1 MNMDDELDFDLGSAG
16 SELLALNKRISEL
29 EAENGRIK
37 QVIKD
42 NDLEDELDDID
53 CTSLEEKICID
64 GIRHIAQL
72 VEAQDYDK
80 SDISNF
86 EVLFRTLRTIKGVS
100 TPLTKKTKVADVSE
114 LLKIVGKNE

>member
-1 MNMDDELDFDLGSAG
+1 MDDFDLGDAG

-42 NDLEDELDDID
+42 NDLEEELEGID

-64 GIRHIAQL
+64 GIRHIASL
-72 VEAQDYDK
+72 VEAQDYDQN
-80 SDISNF
+80 DIKNF
-86 EVLFRTLRTIKGVS
+86 DTLYKTLRVIRGMSAPSK
-100 TPLTKKTKVADVSE
+100 KKTKITDVSE
-114 LLKIVGKNE
+114 LLKIVGKGK